1 MQTLVISTSPRK
13 GSNSL
18 RVAKAL
24 EHLSQEAGGKVKRLD
39 FEAYDLPMV
48 GQGSLKKDQ
57 LSGFQ
62 ADLIENLVQAQVIIL
77 AVPEYN
83 WTTSGQLINAI
94 HQLGNPDFG
103 HVFDN
108 KLFALVGVSSGRGGR
123 IPCVEM
129 STLLNKMISFL
140 NKQSIV
146 SPRIFESHETPH
158 NLDDQGQL
166 LSNELYNK
174 GLRDFVAYTFR
185 LAQRWFAA

>member
-18 RVAKAL
+18 RVANAL
-24 EHLSQEAGGKVKRLD
+24 AHLSQEAGGEVKSLD
-39 FEAYDLPMV
+39 FEAYDLPLV
-48 GQGSLKKDQ
+48 GQGGLKKDQ
-57 LSGFQ
+57 LSDFQ
-62 ADLIENLVQAQVIIL
+62 AKLIESLTQAQVILL

-123 IPCVEM
+123 IPCLEM
-129 STLLNKMISFL
+129 TTLLNKMISFL

-146 SPRIFESHETPH
+146 SPRIFESHETPQ
-158 NLDDQGQL
+158 NLDEQGQL